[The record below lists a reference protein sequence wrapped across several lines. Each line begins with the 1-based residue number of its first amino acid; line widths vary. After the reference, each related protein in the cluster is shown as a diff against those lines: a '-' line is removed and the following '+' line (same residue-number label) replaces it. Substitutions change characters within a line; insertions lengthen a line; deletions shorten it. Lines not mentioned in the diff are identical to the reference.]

1 MKNKGPEM
9 SAKIC
14 GVRRA
19 EGILSIILPI
29 AAMWVFE
36 KLWRKDSEAEI

>member
-1 MKNKGPEM
+1 M
-9 SAKIC
+9 SVKIC

-19 EGILSIILPI
+19 GGILGIVLPI

-36 KLWRKDSEAEI
+36 KLWRKDNEAEI

>member
-1 MKNKGPEM
+1 MR
-9 SAKIC
+9 AKIC

-19 EGILSIILPI
+19 GGILSIIFPI

-36 KLWRKDSEAEI
+36 KLWRKDDEAEI